1 MKLNDAILGWSSRL
15 GAAVLIAIQG
25 YPKIPGQPVGPA
37 LFPGLIA
44 AGLCIGGVLLVARGW
59 MERAGQPWVVW
70 DDWVRSPR
78 HVLALAVLLGAIL
91 FYILVSEWLGFL
103 PTAVLILL
111 ALFLVLRR
119 AAHAR
124 RAHRRHRHLRHPLRL
139 LQAAAR
145 AAALGRAQGSRLVS
159 TSLP

>member
-1 MKLNDAILGWSSRL
+1 LKLNDAILGALIAAL

-44 AGLCIGGVLLVARGW
+44 AGLCIGGVLLVFKGWTARR
-59 MERAGQPWVVW
+59 EQPWLVW

-78 HVLALAVLLGAIL
+78 HVLALAVLLGAIV

-111 ALFLVLRR
+111 ALFLVLDV
-119 AAHAR
+119 
-124 RAHRRHRHLRHPLRL
+124 PP
-139 LQAAAR
+139 
-145 AAALGRAQGSRLVS
+145 GRAVLIAVIATLVVHFAFYKLLRVP
-159 TSLP
+159 LPWGLLKGVAW